1 MNNFNK
7 PKYFQGKHEYDCEKE
22 YLLKEGGD

>member
-7 PKYFQGKHEYDCEKE
+7 PKYIQGKHEYDYEKE